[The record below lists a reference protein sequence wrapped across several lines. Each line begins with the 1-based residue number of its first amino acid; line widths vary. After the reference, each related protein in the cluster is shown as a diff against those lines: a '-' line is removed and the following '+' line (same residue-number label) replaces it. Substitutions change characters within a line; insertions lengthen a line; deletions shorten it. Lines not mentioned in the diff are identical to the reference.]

1 VFRKGDTVVHP
12 EHGAAVIEE
21 LCERVVIGDG
31 SMELVVRD
39 RYRSLVAGWL
49 SSRLREYLPLEEA
62 DGAYSEPLFDADEQN
77 LEPG

>member
-1 VFRKGDTVVHP
+1 
-12 EHGAAVIEE
+12 
-21 LCERVVIGDG
+21 
-31 SMELVVRD
+31 MED

-77 LEPG
+77 LEPGGEV